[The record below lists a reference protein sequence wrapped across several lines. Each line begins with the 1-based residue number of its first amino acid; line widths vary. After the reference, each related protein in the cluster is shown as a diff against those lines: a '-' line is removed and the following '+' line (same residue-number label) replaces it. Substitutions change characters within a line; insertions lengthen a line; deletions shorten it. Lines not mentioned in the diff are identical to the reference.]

1 MRHHV
6 FNALVRKHGWKPA
19 RVAKD
24 GDVIQFDVLEE
35 SILTSEELDFFGY
48 MRTFESASLS
58 RKAPV
63 GMTKAV
69 SLEKWEGDM
78 AFYANHDLVQ
88 RAREIGESADPNPFS
103 KEEHLSL
110 YKYSVV
116 VDLENIG
123 KEKVIINEKQ
133 CEKLNRLFGIDL
145 KELKEKE
152 SIANDKGTI
161 SLESV
166 GEKSYRILVT
176 LNDPEKQ
183 KRLKQF
189 FDIIIN
195 GFEIHSS
202 TESWCVSPVFIVIAT
217 TRLPVTLFNPYIKLD
232 DGKIDVDLVAKI
244 AEENTNVI
252 DYRIWGVP
260 FILKGEVDKLCK
272 GPKDL
277 NDWVTGV
284 IGGKENS

>member
-1 MRHHV
+1 
-6 FNALVRKHGWKPA
+6 
-19 RVAKD
+19 
-24 GDVIQFDVLEE
+24 
-35 SILTSEELDFFGY
+35 

-176 LNDPEKQ
+176 LNDPEN
-183 KRLKQF
+183 R
-189 FDIIIN
+189 
-195 GFEIHSS
+195 S
-202 TESWCVSPVFIVIAT
+202 A
-217 TRLPVTLFNPYIKLD
+217 
-232 DGKIDVDLVAKI
+232 
-244 AEENTNVI
+244 
-252 DYRIWGVP
+252 
-260 FILKGEVDKLCK
+260 
-272 GPKDL
+272 
-277 NDWVTGV
+277 
-284 IGGKENS
+284 